1 VRIVSMEFRMPIP
14 TLAREVMK
22 PDPPRCTVHA
32 TLDEVAG
39 LMVEHDCGA
48 ILVVDTADRPAG
60 IITERDIVRRVVAKG
75 KNPLAYAAATCLSR
89 PVITVRGDVAL
100 DQVLALM
107 THHQIGQVVVV
118 DGAGA
123 CAGMVSQD
131 DISRRLSLS
140 SPATGEKAA
149 Q

>member
-1 VRIVSMEFRMPIP
+1 MPIP
-14 TLAREVMK
+14 TLAREAMN

-60 IITERDIVRRVVAKG
+60 IITDRDIVRRVVAKG
-75 KNPLAYAAATCLSR
+75 KNPLAYVAATCMSR
-89 PVITVRGDVAL
+89 PVVTVRGDAPL

-107 THHQIGQVVVV
+107 TRHQIRRIVVV
-118 DGAGA
+118 DGTGS
-123 CAGMVSQD
+123 CAGIVSHAD
-131 DISRRLSLS
+131 VAGRAS
-140 SPATGEKAA
+140 SPAEGEKAA
-149 Q
+149 KQR

>member
-1 VRIVSMEFRMPIP
+1 MPIP
-14 TLAREVMK
+14 TLAREVMD

-75 KNPLAYAAATCLSR
+75 KNPLGYVAATCMSR
-89 PVITVRGDVAL
+89 PVVTVRGDASL

-107 THHQIGQVVVV
+107 GRHQIQQIVVV
-118 DGAGA
+118 DGAGS
-123 CAGMVSQD
+123 CAGIVAHAD
-131 DISRRLSLS
+131 VTGRA
-140 SPATGEKAA
+140 SPASSAEAEKAA
-149 Q
+149 KLT